1 MKKVMLP
8 MLLLLPITAIAQLPE
23 QKLSKALLQ
32 TLGSSDDDT
41 VVKIIVELN
50 RKSRKAV
57 KPEDI
62 LSARAIARR
71 QKMVRAGILPD
82 VLTDEDL
89 PFDEQDVRELQ
100 KTGFQVRYLLT
111 QLNLISGVVKKR
123 QVVEI
128 SKLKCVKYIDKLS
141 ENNAQKIE
149 KKKGFEESFLTMESQ
164 VMVQNAANS
173 HRLDYGQSLSQL
185 SQIGV
190 PAVHDLGV
198 TGRGVLIANFDAGF
212 SNLTHEAF
220 QGLNLTARYDFVAKR
235 EQLGGDSHGTATLGV
250 LAANKSGVLIG
261 AAFGA
266 SYALA
271 RTEDAASETPVEED
285 YWAAAALWADS
296 LGADIITS
304 SLGYRVFDRP
314 FPSYTWQ
321 EMNGRTAISTRA
333 AARAARVGIVVCNS
347 AGNSGNIALPEN
359 TLVAPADADTILT
372 VGAVNRAG
380 IRTSFSSVGPTAD
393 GRIKPDV
400 MAMGQGVFTT
410 GISNATSYVS
420 ANGTS
425 FSCPLVAGVAALM
438 LSVNPT
444 LTPVQVR
451 DVLRRTAS
459 NAAAPNREI
468 GWGIVNAL
476 AAVNSLRP
484 QSTEKLIDA
493 KPKECRLEQNYPNPF
508 NPTTVIS
515 YQLPASSNVR
525 LVIYDVLGRELQTL
539 VSTRQNAGRYDV
551 QFSVNNSQLSSGIY
565 FYRLTA
571 GKFIETKKMMLVK

>member
-1 MKKVMLP
+1 
-8 MLLLLPITAIAQLPE
+8 MLLLLPMMAFAQSPE
-23 QKLSKALLQ
+23 QKLSAALLQ
-32 TLGSSDDDT
+32 AVQTSDDNTDL
-41 VVKIIVELN
+41 KIIVELN
-50 RKSRKAV
+50 RKSRKSV

-82 VLTDEDL
+82 ILTDEDL
-89 PFDEQDVRELQ
+89 PFDEQDLKELQ
-100 KTGFQVRYLLT
+100 KLGFQVRYLLT
-111 QLNLISGVVKKR
+111 QLNLISGVSKK
-123 QVVEI
+123 QQIIKI
-128 SKLKCVKYIDKLS
+128 SKLKCIKYIDKLS
-141 ENNAQKIE
+141 ENSLQKNE
-149 KKKGFEESFLTMESQ
+149 KRKEVEESLLAVESQ
-164 VMVQNAANS
+164 VMAQNAANS
-173 HRLDYGQSLSQL
+173 HRLDYGQSLAQL
-185 SQIGV
+185 SQISV
-190 PAVHDLGV
+190 PAVHELGV

-220 QGLNLTARYDFVAKR
+220 QGLNITAQYDFVAKR

-476 AAVNSLRP
+476 AAVNSLRT
-484 QSTEKLIDA
+484 QSAEKLVEP
-493 KPKECRLEQNYPNPF
+493 KPKEFRLEQNYPNPF
-508 NPTTVIS
+508 NPATVIS
-515 YQLPASSNVR
+515 YQLPASSNVK
-525 LVIYDVLGRELQTL
+525 LVIYDILGRELQTL
-539 VSTRQNAGRYDV
+539 VNTRQEAGRYDV
-551 QFSVNNSQLSSGIY
+551 QFSVNNSPLSSGIY